1 MLNIHAWKKGVL
13 WLPLSLFL
21 GASNTFALD
30 LSDDESKLIGQ
41 LIFQN
46 ECASKITCLT
56 SWNKGEDF
64 ASLGIGHFI
73 WYPKSVSESEKQF
86 DESFPKLLTWMQD
99 KGVEM
104 PLWLLKSQGNPWGN
118 RQQFEEE
125 RNTKRMALLRDFLIE
140 TRVFQIEFIKN
151 RLNHALP
158 SILSHVTSENREHIK
173 QQFQYVANS
182 PMGFYALIDYVNFKG
197 EGIKLSERYQGLGW
211 GLLQV
216 LEHMHSSQ
224 SGLQAIQDFSAS
236 AAFIL
241 TRRVHLSPS
250 SRHEERWL
258 LGWKKRVQTYNDE
271 AKKHTLQQK
280 LAAQTKL
287 SLN

>member
-1 MLNIHAWKKGVL
+1 M
-13 WLPLSLFL
+13 LPLFLFI
-21 GASNTFALD
+21 GASNTLALD

-46 ECASKITCLT
+46 ECASEIICLT

-73 WYPKSVSESEKQF
+73 WYPKGVSKSEKRF
-86 DESFPKLLTWMQD
+86 DESFPKLLSWMQSKD
-99 KGVEM
+99 VII
-104 PLWLLKSQGNPWGN
+104 PIWLLKTQGNPWKN
-118 RQQFEEE
+118 RDQFEIEK
-125 RNTKRMALLRDFLIE
+125 NTKKVKLLRNFLFK
-140 TRVFQIEFIKN
+140 TRAFQVEFMRN

-158 SILSHVTSENREHIK
+158 SILSYISLEKHEHIK
-173 QQFQYVANS
+173 QQFQHVANS

-197 EGIKLSERYQGLGW
+197 EGIKLSERYQDRGW

-216 LEHMHSSQ
+216 LEHMQSSQ
-224 SGLQAIQDFSAS
+224 SGLQAIQGFSTS

-241 TRRVHLSPS
+241 ARRIRLSPA

-258 LGWKKRVQTYNDE
+258 PGWKKRVKTYKDE
-271 AKKHTLQQK
+271 AKKRSLQ
-280 LAAQTKL
+280 
-287 SLN
+287 